1 MELTKGPIFKVLM
14 KLALPI
20 MASAFLA
27 TAYNITDMAWIGM
40 LGAKAVAGVG
50 VGGMYAWLASGLASL
65 ARVGGQVHVAQ
76 AIGRENKKEA
86 VAYAETALQIT
97 LILGIGFGILCF
109 AFSGILVDIFGLTN
123 SEAILAAEQYM
134 KIACGLIVFSFLG
147 VTLTGLYTAQGDSKT
162 PLIANF
168 IGLVMNMILD
178 PLLILGIGKFQ
189 GLGVIGAAVATVFA
203 QMIVVFV
210 LVVKIYRKNVPNLL
224 KNVRIFSR
232 IKRSESLQIITT
244 GGPIALQSM
253 LYCGISM
260 ILTGM
265 VSGFGEDAVA
275 VQRVGGQ
282 IESLSWNM
290 ADGFGSAMNA
300 FAAQNYGAA
309 KKDRIKKGYRIS
321 ALTVGIWG
329 AFVGVMFLLFPEP
342 ISQMFFHEQEAI
354 RISVEYLK
362 IIGVGEAFMCIELL
376 SVGAI
381 SGMGNTRLCS
391 IISVLLTGMR
401 IPLAYALSRQSVLG
415 LAGIWWALTISSI
428 FKGIAFYFAFR
439 KEVRR

>member
-65 ARVGGQVHVAQ
+65 ARVGGQVHAAQ
-76 AIGRENKKEA
+76 AIGRGNTKEA
-86 VAYAETALQIT
+86 TSYATTALQLT
-97 LILGIGFGILCF
+97 LLLGIGFGVLCF
-109 AFSGILVDIFGLTN
+109 TFSDFLVEIFGLTN
-123 SEAILAAEQYM
+123 PEAILAAKQYM
-134 KIACGLIVFSFLG
+134 QIACGLIVFSFLG

-168 IGLVMNMILD
+168 IGLMTNMVLD
-178 PLLILGIGKFQ
+178 PVLILGVGRFPGIG
-189 GLGVIGAAVATVFA
+189 VTGAAVATVLA
-203 QMIVVFV
+203 QVIVVLV
-210 LVVKIYRKNVPNLL
+210 LVIGIHRKSVTNLL
-224 KNVRIFSR
+224 KNVRIFSK
-232 IKRSESLQIITT
+232 IKRNELLQIITT

-265 VSGFGEDAVA
+265 VSDFGEDAVA

-309 KKDRIKKGYRIS
+309 KMDRIKKGYRIS
-321 ALTVGIWG
+321 AFTVGIWG
-329 AFVGVMFLLFPEP
+329 AVVGVLFLLFPEP
-342 ISQMFFHEQEAI
+342 ISQLFFHEREAI
-354 RISVEYLK
+354 RISVEYLQ
-362 IIGVGEAFMCIELL
+362 IIGISEAFMCIELL

-401 IPLAYALSRQSVLG
+401 IPLAYVLSMQSILG

-428 FKGIAFYFAFR
+428 CKGIAFYFAFQR
-439 KEVRR
+439 EVRR